1 MHLALVNKL
10 KECKTSDKTKPCYH
24 TFCIDIRKGIQIE
37 PFYWWPTLRSTNI
50 RLFRQ
55 IDFYSTYGKP
65 ENFSKKKT
73 HFINRYTMWNYYP
86 LKIK

>member
-1 MHLALVNKL
+1 MVYKYQRAFKLSKNIHHKILTMHLALVNKL

-50 RLFRQ
+50 RLYRQ
-55 IDFYSTYGKP
+55 IDFYST
-65 ENFSKKKT
+65 
-73 HFINRYTMWNYYP
+73 W
-86 LKIK
+86 